1 MIRHLERNERVVSWL
16 QPLGG
21 RVEDQQPAVRF
32 KGHFY
37 TLSLR
42 MMKSIWRHV
51 SLPCL
56 DVRAEHVSLPRLG
69 ASSV

>member
-51 SLPCL
+51 SLP
-56 DVRAEHVSLPRLG
+56 RLVC
-69 ASSV
+69 ALSM

>member
-51 SLPCL
+51 SPARLVCARL
-56 DVRAEHVSLPRLG
+56 EADHVHGRY
-69 ASSV
+69 A